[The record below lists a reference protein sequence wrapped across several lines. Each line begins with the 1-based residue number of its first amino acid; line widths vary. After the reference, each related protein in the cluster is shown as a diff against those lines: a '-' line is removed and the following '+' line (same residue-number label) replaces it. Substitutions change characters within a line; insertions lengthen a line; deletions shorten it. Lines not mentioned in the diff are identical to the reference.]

1 LRQPSS
7 TFSSEMVRDKLASYK
22 TLLDAL
28 AAAQPEQPFA
38 SMWLP
43 NREPELQEVTFGE
56 FLNLANSYAWLYRER
71 GLKCKDTVVLVMNQS
86 IAQMAAFAGAL
97 LTGIVP
103 TILAYPTFKVD
114 PQKYRAGL
122 SGVTANLKAAL
133 VVLDPEFP
141 EELAKYV
148 ETTQTVRFD
157 PFAAGH
163 EVAKI
168 EWSAPHPDEIAFI
181 QHSAG
186 TTGLQKGVALSHAAV
201 LTQLVHLADAIK
213 LQPSDRI
220 ASWLPLYHDMG
231 LIACFILPLVAHLPV
246 AMESPTDWVLWPVSF
261 LKLITTHRSTICWW
275 PNFTYQFM
283 ARRVRED
290 DREGLDLS
298 SLRAVINCSE
308 PVRAQSMDEFHRA
321 YQAYGF
327 SRAALHSSYAMAE
340 NTFAVTQSVIDGETG
355 PLTIYVDRETVG
367 LPGALTTVA
376 ADDPRAQSFVS
387 SGPCMEGNRVR
398 IVDDNGQDLPDQVIG
413 EVLIQSD
420 SLFSGYYHRPDLT
433 AGALRDGWYWTK
445 DRGFKVGADLFVL
458 GRKDDLIIIGGKNIY
473 PIDIE
478 EIAWTDPR
486 VREGRAIAFGVEN
499 PDLGTQELFVVAEV
513 LEESHLAEGPDIQL
527 NIRRSIVNEMGIAPR
542 IVQVVPP
549 KWIIKSTAGKPAR
562 TSSREKFFR
571 EYAEFDPK
579 R

>member
-1 LRQPSS
+1 
-7 TFSSEMVRDKLASYK
+7 
-22 TLLDAL
+22 
-28 AAAQPEQPFA
+28 
-38 SMWLP
+38 
-43 NREPELQEVTFGE
+43 
-56 FLNLANSYAWLYRER
+56 
-71 GLKCKDTVVLVMNQS
+71 
-86 IAQMAAFAGAL
+86 
-97 LTGIVP
+97 
-103 TILAYPTFKVD
+103 
-114 PQKYRAGL
+114 
-122 SGVTANLKAAL
+122 
-133 VVLDPEFP
+133 
-141 EELAKYV
+141 
-148 ETTQTVRFD
+148 
-157 PFAAGH
+157 
-163 EVAKI
+163 
-168 EWSAPHPDEIAFI
+168 
-181 QHSAG
+181 
-186 TTGLQKGVALSHAAV
+186 
-201 LTQLVHLADAIK
+201 
-213 LQPSDRI
+213 
-220 ASWLPLYHDMG
+220 
-231 LIACFILPLVAHLPV
+231 
-246 AMESPTDWVLWPVSF
+246 
-261 LKLITTHRSTICWW
+261 
-275 PNFTYQFM
+275 M

-571 EYAEFDPK
+571 EYAEFDPQ